1 MIASCEIE
9 SGRESISL
17 LADWE
22 CAVTEIPRSPENLDD
37 LRFAPASV
45 PGTTGADTS
54 EYWFR
59 CHFDFDTDTGAA
71 RERIYLDFGGLAT
84 LSEVWLN
91 GRSILQSNSMFAR
104 HRIEVTA
111 FLHRRNELLLV
122 CRALAPQLRAKRL
135 QQPRARWR
143 TRVVTEQQLRWFRT
157 TLLGRAPGFA
167 PGPPVVGPWRPVC
180 LVRERGP
187 AIDEWTRVIDPEGAI
202 HASIRF
208 RTPPAAAWLVSGE
221 NRAELTNGEATLGIP
236 GASRWWPHT
245 HGEPALYPVRLE
257 LQLHGGAVLTYDDI
271 PAAFRTVSFDR
282 GFRLNGVPVFTRG
295 VIWTPLPDSTEE
307 NLRRRLTLLRD
318 GGFNLIRLAGTGWYE
333 DETFHR
339 LCDELG
345 LLVWQ
350 DLMFANMDYPFA
362 DADFLETV
370 RAEAATELT
379 RVSRHA
385 STAMICGNSEIEQ
398 QVGMLGLDPALGRG
412 VFFGEDL
419 PRIAARCCPDTPY
432 IPSAPF
438 GGDQPFRTRQ
448 GVANYFGVG
457 AYLRPLEDAR
467 RAGVPYA
474 SECLAFSNIPEPEA
488 IEAMALATP
497 GGITPTHPAWKRGV
511 PRDGGASWDFEDVR
525 DHYLKLLYS
534 VDPAELRYADPR
546 FYWDLSRLV
555 SGEAMA
561 EVFGEWRRAG
571 SGCGG
576 GIVLAGA
583 DLHPGAGWGIIDSR
597 GVPKAAWW
605 LLRRAL
611 APRAIWMTDEG
622 LNGYDIHVAND
633 TPAPVRATLR
643 IRMFASERKTD
654 EADREIVLDAR
665 ATAVYSFEE
674 ILGRFVDISRAY
686 RFGPPAHDLI
696 TASLHRTPGESAF
709 ARCFRFPAGR
719 DLRRRPIVEIGIT
732 AQAAALAT
740 GEIEV
745 LVGTRAFAHA
755 VRVTA
760 PGLLPDDCYFSI
772 EPGGTHRLLFSPT
785 APAPL
790 PSGLSVTAL
799 NAEGRITIPVE
810 KPA

>member
-1 MIASCEIE
+1 MIASCEIQA
-9 SGRESISL
+9 GRVSIPL

-22 CAVTEIPRSPENLDD
+22 VAVTETSHNPESLRD

-45 PGTTGADTS
+45 PGTSGADTL
-54 EYWFR
+54 EHWFR
-59 CHFDFDTDTGAA
+59 CRFDCGAISA
-71 RERIYLDFGGLAT
+71 EERLYLDFGGLAT

-91 GRSILQSNSMFAR
+91 GRPILQSNSMFAR

-111 FLHRRNELLLV
+111 LLHSRNELLIV
-122 CRALAPQLRAKRL
+122 CRPLAAQLRTKRL

-143 TRVVTEQQLRWFRT
+143 TRIVTEQQLRWFRT

-167 PGPPVVGPWRPVC
+167 SGPPPAGPWRPVA

-187 AIDEWTRVIDPEGAI
+187 VIEEWTRRVDADGAI
-202 HASIRF
+202 HASIGF
-208 RTPPAAAWLVSGE
+208 RTQPAAARLVSGE
-221 NRAELTNGEATLGIP
+221 YRVEFSNGEATLRIP
-236 GASRWWPHT
+236 DARRWWPHT

-257 LQLHGGAVLTYDDI
+257 VQLHDGSIVTYDDV
-271 PAAFRTVSFDR
+271 PAGFRTVSFDR
-282 GFRLNGVPVFTRG
+282 GFHINGVPVFTRG
-295 VIWTPLPDSTEE
+295 VIWTPLPNSSED

-318 GGFNLIRLAGTGWYE
+318 GGFNLIRLPGTTWYE

-339 LCDELG
+339 LCGELG

-362 DADFLETV
+362 EPEFLETV
-370 RAEAATELT
+370 RTEAETELA
-379 RVSRHA
+379 RVSRYA
-385 STAMICGNSEIEQ
+385 GTAMICGNSEIEQ
-398 QVGMLGLDPALGRG
+398 QVGMLGLDPAVGRG

-419 PRIAARCCPDTPY
+419 PRIAERCCPGVPY

-467 RAGVPYA
+467 RAAVPYA

-488 IEAMALATP
+488 IEAMALEIP
-497 GGITPTHPAWKRGV
+497 GGLTATHPAWKRGV
-511 PRDGGASWDFEDVR
+511 PRDGGAAWDFEDVR
-525 DHYLKLLYS
+525 DHYLNVLYAL
-534 VDPAELRYADPR
+534 DPTDLRYTDSR

-555 SGEAMA
+555 SGEVMA
-561 EVFGEWRRAG
+561 EVFGEWRRSG
-571 SGCGG
+571 SNCGG
-576 GIVLAGA
+576 GIVLCGA
-583 DLHPGAGWGIIDSR
+583 DLEPGAGWGLIDNR
-597 GVPKAAWW
+597 GVPKAAYWF
-605 LLRRAL
+605 LRRAL

-622 LNGYDIHVAND
+622 LNGFDIHVAND
-633 TPAPVRATLR
+633 SPTPLHATLR
-643 IRMFASERKTD
+643 IAMFASERKTD
-654 EADREIVLDAR
+654 EAEREIVLEPRAR
-665 ATAVYSFEE
+665 GFYSFEE

-696 TASLHRTPGESAF
+696 TASLHRTARESAF
-709 ARCFRFPAGR
+709 ARCFRFPASR
-719 DLRRRPIVEIGIT
+719 DLRRRPITEIGIT
-732 AQAAALAT
+732 AQAAVLPT

-745 LVGTRAFAHA
+745 LMGTRTFANA

-760 PGLLPDDCYFSI
+760 PGLLPDDSYFSI
-772 EPGGTHRLLFSPT
+772 EPGGTRRLLFTPT
-785 APAPL
+785 APGPL
-790 PSGLSVTAL
+790 PTGLVVTAL
-799 NAEGRITIPVE
+799 NAEGRVTIPVE

>member
-9 SGRESISL
+9 PGRECVPL

-22 CAVTEIPRSPENLDD
+22 VAVAEAPHTPDRIGD

-45 PGTTGADTS
+45 PGTAGADTT

-59 CHFDFDTDTGAA
+59 CHFDCERVAA
-71 RERIYLDFGGLAT
+71 DERIYLDFGGIAT
-84 LSEVWLN
+84 RSEVWLN
-91 GRSILQSNSMFAR
+91 GRSILESNSMFEP
-104 HRIEVTA
+104 HRVEITSL
-111 FLHRRNELLLV
+111 LHPRNELLIA
-122 CRALAPQLRAKRL
+122 CRSLAAQLKAKRL

-167 PGPPVVGPWRPVC
+167 PGPPPVGPWRPVA

-187 AIDEWTRVIDPEGAI
+187 AIEAWTRRLDPDGAI
-202 HASIRF
+202 HASIRLS
-208 RTPPAAAWLVSGE
+208 TQPASARLVSGGQ
-221 NRAELTNGEATLGIP
+221 RAEFRSGEATLRIP
-236 GASRWWPHT
+236 NACRWWPHT
-245 HGEPALYPVRLE
+245 HGEPALYPVHIE
-257 LQLHGGAVLTYDDI
+257 LQLHDGSTVIHDDV

-282 GFRLNGVPVFTRG
+282 GFHVNSVPVFTRG
-295 VIWTPLPDSTEE
+295 VIWTPIGNPTEGA
-307 NLRRRLTLLRD
+307 LRQRLTLLRD
-318 GGFNLIRLAGTGWYE
+318 GGFNLIRVAGTTWYE
-333 DETFHR
+333 DESFHR

-362 DADFLETV
+362 DPGFLCTV
-370 RAEAATELT
+370 RTEAETQLT
-379 RVSRHA
+379 RISRHA
-385 STAMICGNSEIEQ
+385 STSMICGNSEIEQ

-412 VFFGEDL
+412 PFFAEDL
-419 PRIAARCCPDTPY
+419 PAIAARCCPGVPC

-457 AYLRPLEDAR
+457 AYLRPFEDVR
-467 RAGVPYA
+467 RASVPYA
-474 SECLAFSNIPEPEA
+474 SECLAFANIPEPEV
-488 IEAMALATP
+488 IDAMALDIP
-497 GGITPTHPAWKRGV
+497 GGLTPTHPAWKRTV
-511 PRDGGASWDFEDVR
+511 PRDGGAGWDFEDVR

-534 VDPAELRYADPR
+534 LEPAELRYRDPR

-555 SGEAMA
+555 SGEVMA
-561 EVFGEWRRAG
+561 EVFGEWRRAA
-571 SGCGG
+571 SQCGG
-576 GIVLAGA
+576 GIILWSA
-583 DLHPGAGWGIIDSR
+583 DLEPGAGWGLLDNR

-605 LLRRAL
+605 FLRRVL
-611 APRAIWMTDEG
+611 APRAIWITDEG
-622 LNGYDIHVAND
+622 LNGFDIHVAND
-633 TPAPVRATLR
+633 GPALLRAKLR
-643 IRMFASERKTD
+643 IAMFSGERRTD
-654 EADREIVLDAR
+654 EAEREIALEPRV
-665 ATAVYSFEE
+665 TAVYSFEE

-696 TASLHRTPGESAF
+696 AASLHRTPGESAF

-719 DLRRRPIVEIGIT
+719 DLRRRDLAEIGLS
-732 AQAAALAT
+732 AQAAALPG

-745 LVGTRAFAHA
+745 LLGTRTFANA

-760 PGLLPDDCYFSI
+760 PGLLPDDAYFPM
-772 EPGGTHRLLFSPT
+772 EPGGTRRLLLTPI
-785 APAPL
+785 APGPL
-790 PSGLSVTAL
+790 PASLILTAF